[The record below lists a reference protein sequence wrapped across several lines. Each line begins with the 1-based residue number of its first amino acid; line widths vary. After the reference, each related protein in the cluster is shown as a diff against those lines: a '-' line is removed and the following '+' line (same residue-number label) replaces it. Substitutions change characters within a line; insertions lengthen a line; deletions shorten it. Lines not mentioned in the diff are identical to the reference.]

1 MTAIDWL
8 GLLHP
13 VLVILFVYPVAGA
26 TVRLG
31 ILVRERRLGISR
43 QPDLVPLEHADHGAW
58 VAVGVVTSV
67 LIALVYSL
75 FSPAA
80 AAPAAGVAAAGV
92 AAAGRPLL
100 LLLTAGGTLAALLGL
115 LRARRP
121 LLRAGFC
128 WITWAGL
135 LALGSQPEIWR
146 VSDNPFT
153 AGFWSSHYWS
163 GVLLCGLLLATT
175 AARPEISRRPAWRR
189 LHLGL
194 NLLLMLLLVVQAIT
208 GSRDLLE
215 IPLRW
220 QKPFLQSC
228 DWVARR
234 CPTPAQQG
242 APGET
247 AAPATSAAA
256 GTPP

>member
-13 VLVILFVYPVAGA
+13 LLVILFVYPVAGA

-31 ILVRERRLGISR
+31 ILVRERRLGITR
-43 QPDLVPLEHADHGAW
+43 QPDLVPVEHADHGAW
-58 VAVGVVTSV
+58 VAGGVVISV
-67 LIALVYSL
+67 LIALLYSL
-75 FSPAA
+75 FSHPATDLEGAA
-80 AAPAAGVAAAGV
+80 AT
-92 AAAGRPLL
+92 GRPLL
-100 LLLTAGGTLAALLGL
+100 LLTATGTLTALLVL
-115 LRARRP
+115 LRARRAW
-121 LLRAGFC
+121 LRAGCC

-135 LALGSQPEIWR
+135 LALGSQPQVWR

-189 LHLGL
+189 LHVGV

-208 GSRDLLE
+208 SSRDLLE

-220 QKPFLQSC
+220 QEPVLQRC

-234 CPTPAQQG
+234 CPAPAQQ
-242 APGET
+242 
-247 AAPATSAAA
+247 APA
-256 GTPP
+256 PPEAPAMPGPPS

>member
-31 ILVRERRLGISR
+31 ILVRERRLGITR

-58 VAVGVVTSV
+58 VAIGVVTSV
-67 LIALVYSL
+67 LIALLYSL
-75 FSPAA
+75 FSH
-80 AAPAAGVAAAGV
+80 APAGAAAGG
-92 AAAGRPLL
+92 AAPAGRPLL
-100 LLLTAGGTLAALLGL
+100 LLLVAGGTLAALLGL

-153 AGFWSSHYWS
+153 PGFWSSHYWS

-220 QKPFLQSC
+220 QKPFLQRC
-228 DWVARR
+228 DWGARR
-234 CPTPAQQG
+234 CPAPAP
-242 APGET
+242 AVPGEM
-247 AAPATSAAA
+247 AAPTASAAP